1 VLKVFN
7 KKDLVD
13 PNLAAL
19 QGRIHRGVAVS
30 ALDPGTLPPLI
41 ARLEETV
48 EEVVARRQAG
58 SPVPAPFQD
67 VAVE

>member
-1 VLKVFN
+1 
-7 KKDLVD
+7 
-13 PNLAAL
+13 
-19 QGRIHRGVAVS
+19 VAVS

-48 EEVVARRQAG
+48 EEVVARREAG